1 MLNFQPALSPT
12 STYSSIRKVPKKVK
26 WAVKELSTVSGKV
39 AELKKEIC
47 DPLILV
53 ESLMQLQSLYVS
65 DLIETRSLLMGLF
78 LKRRSSEHCCATFK
92 AT

>member
-1 MLNFQPALSPT
+1 MT
-12 STYSSIRKVPKKVK
+12 
-26 WAVKELSTVSGKV
+26 ELSTISGKV

-65 DLIETRSLLMGLF
+65 EFVETWPLLMG
-78 LKRRSSEHCCATFK
+78 
-92 AT
+92 